1 MFTALAAIAT
11 LESFR
16 RQEERDMDALAR
28 LRERAERR
36 IFIDLTDDARPAVRR
51 MLVGAGH

>member
-16 RQEERDMDALAR
+16 RQEERDTDALAR

-36 IFIDLTDDARPAVRR
+36 IFIDLTDEARPAVRR